1 MKQYKI
7 YAKGNYIVVVDVLKN
22 EYFYG
27 TKKEVFV
34 DKSNVNKNT
43 YKIFNVKHFNNE
55 TVLQIPNILKEDG
68 SAYSE
73 LEFDTF
79 YQENTGNF
87 NGGGI
92 APTGDYIPLTGT
104 EIDKPVTGN
113 IEFLGDGEDLS
124 MFSRNDDNINYI
136 LWGDGNLTIANTK
149 IDGSSATNIQ
159 VIQEF
164 VSVYSTHPNTIGL
177 IGNVDFSQKVT
188 GDLDKDKLIYAQ
200 RKYVD
205 DKVAQVLTEDTVG
218 QFMDEDL
225 VTKITP
231 SGNDTILARD
241 FLTNQAVE
249 VEMSKVLNDGA
260 TGSFLSVDGK
270 TITVV
275 NGLIT
280 NIV

>member
-7 YAKGNYIVVVDVLKN
+7 YTKGNYIVVVDVLKN

-113 IEFLGDGEDLS
+113 ILFQRLEEDDAS
-124 MFSRNDDNINYI
+124 I
-136 LWGDGNLTIANTK
+136 LIWK
-149 IDGSSATNIQ
+149 DGSEYYIEMGNEDGDTKLQLNSNGALSVNDIRIGIETGTGILSLTDYSNTNP
-159 VIQEF
+159 
-164 VSVYSTHPNTIGL
+164 TN
-177 IGNVDFSQKVT
+177 
-188 GDLDKDKLIYAQ
+188 KLVYAQ

-280 NIV
+280 SIV